1 MNSKQ
6 WLKLIAV
13 TAIALLIPRSTRQLP
28 HSAAPDDQAKEQSPS
43 NQSIKSVDANAT
55 L

>member
-6 WLKLIAV
+6 WFKLIAV

-28 HSAAPDDQAKEQSPS
+28 HSAPPDDQAKEHSLATKAS
-43 NQSIKSVDANAT
+43 NQ
-55 L
+55 

>member
-6 WLKLIAV
+6 WFKLIAV

-28 HSAAPDDQAKEQSPS
+28 HSAPPDDQAKEQSPS
-43 NQSIKSVDANAT
+43 NQSIKSVDANAI